1 MRTTRRDK
9 HHDKRA
15 SGKRRSLTLAL
26 LVAAPLL
33 FIACPKQER
42 PDLRGGMSSR
52 PQPADSAA
60 PIPGAVAFNGERA
73 MEHVRKQLDFGPRP
87 PSSPEL
93 AKTRLYILNELK
105 NYGLP
110 VTTDEFRATTPQ
122 GEKNMVNITAEIPGE
137 SKDVII
143 IGSHYDSKYFK
154 DMRFVGANDP
164 GTSVGTL
171 IEMGRVLA
179 ANKQLQKPK
188 FTYWLVFFDGEES
201 FCEEWNECSK
211 PGAPD
216 NTYGARHYVSQLR
229 VRNELG
235 RVRVLILLDMMGHKD
250 LKLSRDETST
260 KWLVDTIWQTAQEM
274 GYGAQFVNE
283 TQSVGGDD
291 YDPFLQEGIE
301 SVDIIQFFPQWHR
314 ADDTLENVSAK
325 SMKIVGDVVL
335 ASLPRIDQHLA
346 SKR

>member
-1 MRTTRRDK
+1 MRAIQRDR
-9 HHDKRA
+9 HHDKGA

-26 LVAAPLL
+26 LIAAPLF
-33 FIACPKQER
+33 FIACPKEER

-87 PSSPEL
+87 PGSPEL
-93 AKTRLYILNELK
+93 AKTRLYVLSELK
-105 NYGLP
+105 NYGLA
-110 VTTDEFRATTPQ
+110 VTTDEFRASTPQ

-171 IEMGRVLA
+171 IELGRVLA
-179 ANKQLQKPK
+179 ANRQQKPK

-201 FCEEWNECSK
+201 FCEEWNQCSK
-211 PGAPD
+211 PDAPD
-216 NTYGARHYVSQLR
+216 NTYGARHFVSQLR
-229 VRNELG
+229 ARNELS

-260 KWLVDTIWQTAQEM
+260 KWLVDTIWQTAREM

-291 YDPFLQEGIE
+291 YDPFLQESIE

-314 ADDTLENVSAK
+314 ADDTLENVSPR

-335 ASLPRIDQHLA
+335 ASLPRIEQHLA